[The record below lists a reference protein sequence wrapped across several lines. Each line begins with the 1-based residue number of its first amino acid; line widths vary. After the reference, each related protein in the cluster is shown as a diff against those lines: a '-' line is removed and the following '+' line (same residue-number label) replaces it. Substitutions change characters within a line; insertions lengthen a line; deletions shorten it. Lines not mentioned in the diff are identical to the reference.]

1 MLPELDKYAFENKLG
16 INFTG
21 TSGCPSLLG
30 IQSLRGEAGI
40 EKYNCRELNERV
52 FNFVKH
58 SGIKNVI
65 LINRWTYYTNSITRP
80 SEFNPIAKDT
90 SILVNKVSSTNDLV
104 WAIQNTVNRYTD
116 IGVQVI
122 FIEDNPQQIYEPKDV
137 LRKGRAVQDEYIKLS
152 VSREEHRNNQKFVN
166 EVIRNTGAKIINFDD
181 ILCNEEICPLVNNL
195 KFLYSDDDH
204 LSVEG
209 SLMLYQALFDGLYN

>member
-1 MLPELDKYAFENKLG
+1 MGVVQGRL
-16 INFTG
+16 
-21 TSGCPSLLG
+21 
-30 IQSLRGEAGI
+30 
-40 EKYNCRELNERV
+40 
-52 FNFVKH
+52 
-58 SGIKNVI
+58 
-65 LINRWTYYTNSITRP
+65 
-80 SEFNPIAKDT
+80 
-90 SILVNKVSSTNDLV
+90 NKVSSTNDLV